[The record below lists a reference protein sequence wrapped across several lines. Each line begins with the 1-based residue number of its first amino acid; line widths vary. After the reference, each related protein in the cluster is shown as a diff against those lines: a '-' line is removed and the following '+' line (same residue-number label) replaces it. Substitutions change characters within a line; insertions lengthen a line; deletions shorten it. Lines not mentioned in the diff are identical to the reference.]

1 MENYLDNI
9 DLYEVDKQD
18 YRSYEYRCK
27 DRQTMKVRPREG
39 VSVFKDIKTGEWL
52 YGYEE
57 ENVMCM
63 SARRFFIFYFLPNEE
78 LGPYLGIKQI
88 QMNDEDYEKFL
99 KMLMEKKQNGETVSE
114 ENG

>member
-27 DRQTMKVRPREG
+27 ERQTMKMRPREG
-39 VSVFKDIKTGEWL
+39 VCIFKDIKTGEWL

-57 ENVMCM
+57 ENIMYM
-63 SARRFFIFYFLPNEE
+63 AARRYFIFHFLPNEE
-78 LGPYLGIKQI
+78 LGSYLGITQI
-88 QMNDEDYEKFL
+88 KMSDEDYEKFL
-99 KMLMEKKQNGETVSE
+99 KLLMEKKQNGETVLE
-114 ENG
+114 ENS

>member
-57 ENVMCM
+57 ENIMCM
-63 SARRFFIFYFLPNEE
+63 PARRFFIFYSTNVAKTANYRPINLSRFL
-78 LGPYLGIKQI
+78 
-88 QMNDEDYEKFL
+88 L
-99 KMLMEKKQNGETVSE
+99 K
-114 ENG
+114 